1 VIGRRWYV
9 PWFFLLPTLVVQT
22 AFLWLPLGNTF
33 VLAFT
38 NADTLGGGTFNGV
51 DNFAR
56 LAGDAAFWSAM
67 RNSALYVVVVVPVT
81 LVLSLLLAL
90 LLNSRLF
97 GAGFVRTLTFS
108 PVVTPMVVIALVWG
122 WTLDAD
128 GLLNFVLARL
138 RLVHE
143 PVGWL
148 TEPHLALLSLM
159 AVTVWRTVGF
169 YAVLYLAALQ
179 NVPREL
185 VEASQVDGAGLVR
198 RTVSVVV
205 PLLRP
210 TTFLVATLS
219 AIAALRVFT
228 EPYVITGGGPYG
240 STETVVFY
248 LLQTG
253 VSPGSQAGYASA
265 ISLFL
270 FAVIVVAAL
279 GLRLF
284 ARWRAA

>member
-1 VIGRRWYV
+1 MIGRRWYV
-9 PWFFLLPTLVVQT
+9 PWLFLLPTVVIQT
-22 AFLWLPLGNTF
+22 AFLWMPLGNTF

-38 NADTLGGGTFNGV
+38 NADTLGGGTFNGL
-51 DNFAR
+51 DNFSR
-56 LAGDAAFWSAM
+56 LAADGAFWSAM
-67 RNSALYVVVVVPVT
+67 RNSVVYVVGVVPIT
-81 LVLSLLLAL
+81 LALSLLLAL

-122 WTLDAD
+122 WTLDTD
-128 GLLNFVLARL
+128 GLLNYTLAKL
-138 RLVHE
+138 RIVNE

-148 TEPHLALLSLM
+148 TDPQLALVCLM

-179 NVPREL
+179 NVPSEL
-185 VEASQVDGAGLVR
+185 VEASHVDGAGPVR
-198 RTVSVVV
+198 RTVSVVI

-248 LLQTG
+248 LLETG

-265 ISLFL
+265 ISLSL
-270 FAVIVVAAL
+270 FCVIVVAAV
-279 GLRLF
+279 GLRLV
-284 ARWRAA
+284 ARRRAL